1 MSEDKKKTEYDSGA
15 IQFLKD
21 LEGVRKRPA
30 MYIGDTAFNGM
41 HHLLWE
47 IVDNS
52 IDEGLAGYCDTVE
65 VTLNEDGSATVRD
78 NGRGIPVDIHPEEG
92 MPAVELVMTKL
103 HAGGKFDGKAYA
115 VSGGLHG
122 VGISVVN
129 ALTEWTKVE
138 VHKEGKKHEIAF
150 SRGLRTD
157 ELKVTGDTDFQGT
170 VVTFRPDR
178 EIFSHDGFDYET
190 VYNRLREMAYLMGTS
205 NLKIVLRDDREEG
218 SEHTFHY
225 PDGLKAYIRDL
236 TDGKELITDIVHFQ
250 KAVEHEGKEYDV
262 EVALQYTN
270 DWHEGVFSFA
280 NNIRTAEG
288 GTHLSGFR
296 SALTRSLN
304 NYLKQADLLKKGD
317 PPSGDDYKAGL
328 YAVISL
334 KIPDPQFEGQTKGKL
349 GSREATSIV
358 ETVVNDCF
366 GTHLEEHPEAARSI
380 IRKALLARDAR
391 EAARKQ
397 RDLVRRKGALS
408 SGSLPGKLA
417 DCQSRDTDITE
428 LYVVEGDSAGG
439 SAKTGRDRR
448 FQAILPLKGKILNV
462 EKNTANRILAN
473 QELQTM
479 IQAIGAGVGDD
490 FEVDKTR
497 YGKIIIMTDA
507 DVDGSH
513 IRTLILTFL
522 FRQMRP
528 LIEHGRVYVACPPLY
543 RIQRKG
549 GSKDF
554 EYIHDDD
561 ALNKAIFA
569 TGLDGAKV
577 GFEKGGQAGG
587 EAMEFSG
594 DELQDLLLKLQ
605 ALQTALDR
613 FRGERRGI
621 GGAEYVRSYH
631 ADKGLPTGLVLESRG
646 SSAPKRHFFW
656 NIEEQK
662 QFLAALDPAKRV
674 WDGVRSEVPRESA
687 EYLSFIYRER
697 DDAQAAMEALLA
709 LGLPVEDRRQGGGI
723 RVDCG
728 KYHNTVTELGNL
740 MGALREAGQSQV
752 EVQRYKG
759 LGEMNPDQLWESTM
773 DPETRLL
780 KRIVLEDA
788 FAADQIF
795 SMLMGDETEPRRNYI
810 EEHAHE
816 VDQLDI

>member
-1 MSEDKKKTEYDSGA
+1 MSDNNKKQDYDSGS

-30 MYIGDTAFNGM
+30 MYIGDTAFAGM

-52 IDEGLAGYCDTVE
+52 VDEGLAGYCDTVT
-65 VTLNEDGSATVRD
+65 VTLNDDGSATVED
-78 NGRGIPVDIHPEEG
+78 NGRGIPVDIHPEEN

-129 ALTEWTKVE
+129 ALTEWTE
-138 VHKEGKKHEIAF
+138 VDVFKDGKIHNIGF
-150 SRGLRTD
+150 SRGLCKTKLEVR
-157 ELKVTGDTDFQGT
+157 GDTEKSGT
-170 VVTFRPDR
+170 RVTFRPDR
-178 EIFSHDGFDYET
+178 QIFSHDGFDYET
-190 VYNRLREMAYLMGTS
+190 VQNRLREMAYLMGS
-205 NLKIVLRDDREEG
+205 SELKIVLEDARSGQSD
-218 SEHTFHY
+218 TFHY
-225 PDGLKAYIRDL
+225 PDGLTAYVRDL
-236 TDGKELITDIVHFQ
+236 TEGKESITEIVHFL
-250 KAVEHEGKEYDV
+250 KEVEYQGKDYGV
-262 EVALQYTN
+262 EVALRYTN
-270 DWHEGVFSFA
+270 DWHEGVYSFA
-280 NNIRTAEG
+280 NNIRTSAG

-304 NYLKQADLLKKGD
+304 TYLRQADLLKKGEA
-317 PPSGDDYKAGL
+317 PAGDDYKAGL
-328 YAVISL
+328 FAIVSI

-349 GSREATSIV
+349 GSREASSVV
-358 ETVVNDCF
+358 ESVVNECF
-366 GTHLEEHPEAARSI
+366 GKYLEENPASAKNI
-380 IRKALLARDAR
+380 IRKAILARDAR

-417 DCQSRDTDITE
+417 DCQLKDTEITE

-462 EKNTANRILAN
+462 EKNSANRIIAN

-479 IQAIGAGVGDD
+479 IQAFGAGVSDEFD
-490 FEVDKTR
+490 IDKVR

-522 FRQMRP
+522 FRQMKP
-528 LIEHGRVYVACPPLY
+528 LIESGRVYVACPPLY
-543 RIQRKG
+543 RLQKKG
-549 GSKDF
+549 QKSYD
-554 EYIHDDD
+554 YIHGDEQ
-561 ALNKAIFA
+561 LTKSIFA
-569 TGLDGAKV
+569 AGLSGAKMRYRHSESNEVTELEGV
-577 GFEKGGQAGG
+577 GL
-587 EAMEFSG
+587 S
-594 DELQDLLLKLQ
+594 ELIDKLMTLSRSLI
-605 ALQTALDR
+605 A
-613 FRGERRGI
+613 FRGDRRGV
-621 GGAEYVRSYH
+621 GPGEYLAAHDAER
-631 ADKGLPTGLVLESRG
+631 GLPGFMVSQVGVERNVN
-646 SSAPKRHFFW
+646 HFFW
-656 NIEEQK
+656 DQASLDT
-662 QFLAALDPAKRV
+662 FLADKPEDQV
-674 WDGVRSEVPRESA
+674 WSGRDSKCPRESA
-687 EYLSFIYRER
+687 SYLSFKFRDR
-697 DDAQAAMEALLA
+697 DDVQAAITEVLA
-709 LGLPVEDRRQGGGI
+709 YGLPIVDQTPGGGTLI
-723 RVDCG
+723 ECG
-728 KYHNTVTELGNL
+728 KFSKAVPEVVNL
-740 MGALREAGQSQV
+740 VGSLREAGQSQV

-780 KRIVLEDA
+780 KRIVLDDA
-788 FAADQIF
+788 VAADQIF

-816 VDQLDI
+816 IQELDI

>member
-1 MSEDKKKTEYDSGA
+1 MSKDKKKTEYDSGA

-30 MYIGDTAFNGM
+30 MYIGDTAFNGL

-92 MPAVELVMTKL
+92 VPAVELVMTKL

-138 VHKEGKKHEIAF
+138 VHKEGKKHEIGF
-150 SRGLRTD
+150 SRGLCT
-157 ELKVTGDTDFQGT
+157 ESLEVTGKTDFRGT

-178 EIFSHDGFDYET
+178 GIFSHDGFDYET

-205 NLKIVLRDDREEG
+205 DLKIVLRDDREDG
-218 SEHTFHY
+218 NEHTFHY

-250 KAVEHEGKEYDV
+250 KPVEYEGKEYDV

-296 SALTRSLN
+296 AALTRSLN
-304 NYLKQADLLKKGD
+304 NYLKHADLLKKGD

-358 ETVVNDCF
+358 ESVVNECF

-490 FEVDKTR
+490 FEVEKTR

-528 LIEHGRVYVACPPLY
+528 LIESGRVYVACPPLY

-549 GSKDF
+549 AKAF

-561 ALNKAIFA
+561 SLNRAIFA
-569 TGLDGAKV
+569 TGLGGAKV
-577 GFEKGGQAGG
+577 SFEKGGEPGG
-587 EAMEFSG
+587 ETV
-594 DELQDLLLKLQ
+594 ELSDADLQELLVKLHG
-605 ALQTALDR
+605 LQVSLNR
-613 FRGERRGI
+613 FRGERRGV
-621 GGAEYVRSYH
+621 GGAEYLSARDDSR
-631 ADKGLPTGLVLESRG
+631 GLPTGLVVELCG
-646 SSAPKRHFFW
+646 SSDAKRHYFW
-656 NIEEQK
+656 ATEEQN
-662 QFLAALDPAKRV
+662 QFLATVDSSKSI
-674 WDGVRSEVPRESA
+674 WDGARSDVPRESA
-687 EYLSFIYRER
+687 DFLSFEYHER
-697 DDAQAAMEALLA
+697 DDAEEALQKLLA
-709 LGLPVEDRRQGGGI
+709 LGLPMEDRRQGGGV

-728 KYHNTVTELGNL
+728 KYHNTVTRLGNL

>member
-129 ALTEWTKVE
+129 ALTEWTNVE
-138 VHKEGKKHEIAF
+138 VHKEGKKHEISF

-157 ELKVTGDTDFQGT
+157 ELKITGDTDFQGT
-170 VVTFRPDR
+170 VVSFRPDR

-250 KAVEHEGKEYDV
+250 KAVEHEGKDYDV

-304 NYLKQADLLKKGD
+304 NYLKQAELLKKGD

-328 YAVISL
+328 YAVVSL

-358 ETVVNDCF
+358 EGVVNDCF

-490 FEVDKTR
+490 FEVDRTR

-528 LIEHGRVYVACPPLY
+528 LIETGRVYVACPPLY

-549 GSKDF
+549 SKSF

-561 ALNKAIFA
+561 SLNRAIFA

-577 GFEKGGQAGG
+577 SFEKGGVAGG
-587 EAMEFSG
+587 EAMELSG
-594 DELQDLLLKLQ
+594 DELQDLLVKLQ
-605 ALQTALDR
+605 GLQSALNR

-621 GGAEYVRSYH
+621 GGAEYLSARD

-646 SSAPKRHFFW
+646 SSDAKRHYFW
-656 NIEEQK
+656 SDDEQK
-662 QFLAALDPAKRV
+662 QFLAGLDPEKRV
-674 WDGVRSEVPRESA
+674 WDGARSDVPRESA
-687 EYLSFIYRER
+687 DFLSFMYRER
-697 DDAQAAMEALLA
+697 EEAEAAVLELLA
-709 LGLPVEDRRQGGGI
+709 MGLPMEDRRQGGGM

-728 KYHNTVTELGNL
+728 KYHNTVTRLGYL
-740 MGALREAGQSQV
+740 MNSLREAGQSQV